1 RPDGHW
7 PLQPGGGG
15 RGNSVY
21 GRANCARSQN
31 RRHRGQDH
39 GGAGRADAQ
48 EPRGD
53 PQSRGVRIRPGREDD
68 RVSRGHGRF
77 FGDERGVREVFRDA
91 QAGTLHH
98 PGRGVAEG
106 GARGDR
112 CDREGQMN
120 PPRVLLWALLV
131 AAGAVPG
138 PAAAQSRRTPADS
151 QLARDIFRELI
162 EINTTDSLGN
172 TPRAARAVAQR
183 LLAAGFPAADV
194 RVLIGPDAKHGN
206 LVARYRGTGTGGRPI
221 IGFAHLD
228 VVPARRA
235 DWSVDPFAL
244 LEKDGY
250 FYGRGTTD
258 DKVGDAILVA
268 DFIRLKRAG
277 FKPRRDLILMLT
289 GDEETAGSCIAWLV
303 TKHRDLI
310 DAEFALNTDAGG
322 GVLRDGHRVMF
333 VVQASEKVYAT
344 YALEATDKGGHRSLP
359 RPADNPI
366 YRLAGVLERLAA
378 YHFPVQL
385 NEVSRAFFERSAAI
399 ETGQLADDMRGV
411 LKDPPDSAA
420 VARLSAVPFYNSK
433 LRTTCVATMLA
444 AGHAENALPQA
455 ARATVNCRI
464 LPGEPAAPVEATLTR
479 FGGDDRITVSTVY
492 TPVPSPPSPLTPAI
506 MGPLERLVADQFP
519 GVPIVPVM
527 EAGATDGLF
536 LRNAGIPTY
545 GVSAVFEDPN
555 DIRAHGRDE
564 RIGVQSFYDALEFWH
579 HMLRT

>member
-1 RPDGHW
+1 M
-7 PLQPGGGG
+7 
-15 RGNSVY
+15 
-21 GRANCARSQN
+21 RA
-31 RRHRGQDH
+31 
-39 GGAGRADAQ
+39 
-48 EPRGD
+48 
-53 PQSRGVRIRPGREDD
+53 VR
-68 RVSRGHGRF
+68 V
-77 FGDERGVREVFRDA
+77 VTVL
-91 QAGTLHH
+91 AGTLFS
-98 PGRGVAEG
+98 
-106 GARGDR
+106 
-112 CDREGQMN
+112 
-120 PPRVLLWALLV
+120 
-131 AAGAVPG
+131 AG
-138 PAAAQSRRTPADS
+138 AAAQDGLSPADRV
-151 QLARDIFRELI
+151 LARDIFRQLI

-172 TPRAARAVAQR
+172 TPRAARAMAQR
-183 LLAAGFPAADV
+183 LRAA
-194 RVLIGPDAKHGN
+194 RVGAPDLRLLIGPAATHGN
-206 LVARYRGTGTGGRPI
+206 LAARYRGTGTGGHPI
-221 IGFAHLD
+221 VVFAHLD
-228 VVPARRA
+228 VVPARRS
-235 DWSVDPFAL
+235 DWCVDPFTF

-277 FKPRRDLILMLT
+277 FRPTRDLILVLT
-289 GDEETAGSCIAWLV
+289 GDEETAGGCIAWLV
-303 TKHRDLI
+303 SKHRDLI

-322 GVLRDGHRVMF
+322 GVLRDGRRVMF
-333 VVQASEKVYAT
+333 TVQASEKVYAT
-344 YALEATDKGGHRSLP
+344 YALAAVDKGGHSSLP

-366 YRLAGVLERLAA
+366 YRLARVLQRLAD
-378 YHFPVQL
+378 YQFPVQL

-411 LKDPPDSAA
+411 LKDPPDSGP

-464 LPGEPAAPVEATLTR
+464 LPGEPAADVEATLTR
-479 FGGDDRITVSTVY
+479 LAGDDRITVSTAY
-492 TPVPSPPSPLTPAI
+492 TPDPSPPSPVTPAL
-506 MGPLERLVADQFP
+506 MSPHGRLAADQSP
-519 GVPIVPVM
+519 GVPLVPVM

-579 HMLRT
+579 RMLRAFASQQ